1 VGNQLEH
8 GFHALTR
15 STDPRDDRCSIH
27 RNEGNPMKKIHTLL
41 PGLLSSVAIGTFA
54 PAHADVAQMLPSGE
68 TVKHL
73 RDYQVI
79 EFRRYVTSDGERAH
93 FAKYFDTYFPEAFE
107 QLGVMVFGQFLD
119 RDQPNHFT
127 WMRGFR
133 DISARPIANAA
144 FYYGPVW
151 KEHKLKVNAILP
163 DSDNVMLLRPLHA
176 ERGVSVLPA
185 VDPVIEEGGATGV
198 VVAQIFAVKK
208 GSEDAFA
215 QKAEAAFAGYRVAGV
230 HEAGVL
236 VTLDVPNNFPQ
247 LPVRTDGP
255 WLVWLGVAKD
265 SATLESSLLE
275 PMKRAE
281 KSLDDTGMLRGATE
295 RLVMDPTPRSRLR
308 WFVDGDAGKASQ

>member
-1 VGNQLEH
+1 
-8 GFHALTR
+8 
-15 STDPRDDRCSIH
+15 
-27 RNEGNPMKKIHTLL
+27 MKKIRVLV
-41 PGLLSSVAIGTFA
+41 PALLSSITVSAFA
-54 PAHADVAQMLPSGE
+54 AAHAGEAHTMPSID

-73 RDYQVI
+73 QDYQVI
-79 EFRRYVTSDGERAH
+79 EFRRYVTTDGERTH
-93 FAKYFDTYFPEAFE
+93 FAKYFDAYFPEAFE

-127 WMRGFR
+127 WVRGSK

-176 ERGVSVLPA
+176 EHGVSVLPA

-208 GSEDAFA
+208 GSEEAFA
-215 QKAEAAFAGYRVAGV
+215 QKAEAAFAHYRVAGV

-247 LPVRTDGP
+247 LPIRTDGP
-255 WLVWLGVAKD
+255 WLIWLGVAKD
-265 SATLESSLLE
+265 TATLESSLAAQ
-275 PMKRAE
+275 MKRVE
-281 KSLDDTGMLRGATE
+281 QSLGDTGLLRGATE

-308 WFVDGDAGKASQ
+308 WFVDAAAGTPSP